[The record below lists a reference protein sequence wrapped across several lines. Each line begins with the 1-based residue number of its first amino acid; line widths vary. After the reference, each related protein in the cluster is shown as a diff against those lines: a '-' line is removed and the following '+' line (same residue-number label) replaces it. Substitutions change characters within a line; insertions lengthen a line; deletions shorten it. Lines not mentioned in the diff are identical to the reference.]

1 MPRGWMK
8 NIGKRDAA
16 ADNAAPRASR
26 LALKQRRGGGSRK
39 GGGAKGA
46 KGRAWRGAAT
56 WSGQAPRKKKRT
68 RSGSSDTYTERSLEA
83 AASPAPSPPPTAPQ
97 VKIARGRVKGGR
109 GKMVVVGAE
118 TAGAAGGVCGAK
130 HEEEEEKKKKKK
142 KRQKRREVP
151 ARRAVMSIPLTE
163 LIGLSSRG
171 SKAAVAAAAAV
182 APPLCDEKAPPA
194 AAAAAA
200 PKEEDSWV
208 LVDTETRVSSN
219 ARVAASWKGVERSVQ
234 SRRSAEEET
243 LVVDTGA
250 GRETKGDSPE
260 EAAGFLSYFF
270 SS

>member
-26 LALKQRRGGGSRK
+26 LAQKKRRGGGSRK
-39 GGGAKGA
+39 GGGAKS
-46 KGRAWRGAAT
+46 KAWRGTAT

-68 RSGSSDTYTERSLEA
+68 RSGSEHDSEGGGEA
-83 AASPAPSPPPTAPQ
+83 TALPAAPH

-109 GKMVVVGAE
+109 GKMVVVGVE
-118 TAGAAGGVCGAK
+118 TEAAAVGGVCDAK
-130 HEEEEEKKKKKK
+130 EKKKKK

-151 ARRAVMSIPLTE
+151 ARRAVISIPLTE

-171 SKAAVAAAAAV
+171 SKAVAVV
-182 APPLCDEKAPPA
+182 ASPLCDEKAPPA
-194 AAAAAA
+194 DA
-200 PKEEDSWV
+200 PTDDDSWV

-243 LVVDTGA
+243 LVVDPGA
-250 GRETKGDSPE
+250 GGETKGESPE

-270 SS
+270 S

>member
-1 MPRGWMK
+1 
-8 NIGKRDAA
+8 
-16 ADNAAPRASR
+16 
-26 LALKQRRGGGSRK
+26 
-39 GGGAKGA
+39 
-46 KGRAWRGAAT
+46 
-56 WSGQAPRKKKRT
+56 
-68 RSGSSDTYTERSLEA
+68 
-83 AASPAPSPPPTAPQ
+83 
-97 VKIARGRVKGGR
+97 
-109 GKMVVVGAE
+109 MVVVGAE

-130 HEEEEEKKKKKK
+130 HEEEEEEKKKKTKK

-171 SKAAVAAAAAV
+171 SKAAVAAAAAA